1 MTTGRINQVTTEP
14 DRTDYDDEAAAA
26 DQSESLLETLLN
38 AEPQG
43 FARRSFLRDSR
54 NTHTHSQSAS
64 TEASA
69 FADVSVED
77 EPLFQFAFRTLVARS
92 EYSRLSEFI

>member
-14 DRTDYDDEAAAA
+14 DRTDYDEAAAAA

-43 FARRSFLRDSR
+43 FARRSFLQDSR
-54 NTHTHSQSAS
+54 NTQPVRLDRRLGFRRRISRRRT
-64 TEASA
+64 A
-69 FADVSVED
+69 FSV
-77 EPLFQFAFRTLVARS
+77 
-92 EYSRLSEFI
+92 RLPNTPCEVGIFKTVEFI